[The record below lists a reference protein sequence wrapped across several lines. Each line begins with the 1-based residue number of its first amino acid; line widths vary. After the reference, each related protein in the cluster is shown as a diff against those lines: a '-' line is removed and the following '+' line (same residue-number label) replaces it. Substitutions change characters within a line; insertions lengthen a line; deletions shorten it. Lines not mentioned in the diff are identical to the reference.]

1 MALRRIA
8 LRDFVIVRALELDL
22 SAGFSV
28 LTGETGAG
36 KSILID
42 ALQLALGN
50 RADAGAVREGAERLD
65 VSAEFDADPALAGW
79 LDAGGFEPGDALLL
93 RRTVDLQGRSR
104 GWINGSP
111 ATATQLRELGDHL
124 LDIHGQHAWQSLTR
138 PDAVRGLLDAY
149 AGVDAGTLDG
159 AWQAWRQALGAL
171 ETARAAQDSLQ
182 RERERLQWQIAEVA
196 KLAPGADEWEE
207 LSTNHQRISN
217 AQALIDAA
225 EGARHAL
232 EDDDNGALA
241 ALTRAVTLLQNCEH
255 IEPEFK
261 TLGEVLASSVA
272 QASDAAHSLHGYLRH
287 TDADP
292 RDLAELDER
301 MGLWMSLARR
311 YKRTP
316 ADLPVLLA
324 GWQTELQTLDAQ
336 SDLDALERAE
346 RAAEQRYMKE
356 AKALGKTRKQAAPR
370 LSEAVTLAMQ
380 GLGMQGGRFEVTL
393 QPLAQPGRA
402 GLEDVAF
409 LVSGHTGSTPRP
421 IGKVASGGE
430 LSRIALAIAVTTSEL
445 GTAQTLIFDEV
456 DSGVGG
462 AVAETVG
469 RLMQQLGRDRQVLAV
484 THLPQVAG
492 CADHHLLVAKRQTR
506 GDTGTHTASAARTE
520 SSVTALDDEGR
531 VREIARMLGGERV
544 SATTLAHAREML
556 GKQSAGVTP

>member
-22 SAGFSV
+22 STGFTV

-65 VSAEFDADPALAGW
+65 VSAEFDTDPALAAW
-79 LDAGGFEPGDALLL
+79 LDECGFEAGDVLLL

-111 ATATQLRELGDHL
+111 ATATQLRELGDRL

-138 PDAVRGLLDAY
+138 PEAVRGLLDAY
-149 AGVDAGTLDG
+149 AGVDTAVLDS
-159 AWQAWRQALGAL
+159 AWQNWRQAIAAL
-171 ETARAAQDSLQ
+171 DKARSAQDSLQ
-182 RERERLQWQIAEVA
+182 RERERLQWQVGEVM

-207 LSTNHQRISN
+207 LSASHTRISN

-225 EGARHAL
+225 EGACSAL
-232 EDDDNGALA
+232 EDDDSGALA
-241 ALTRAVTLLQNCEH
+241 ALSRAVTLLQNCEH

-261 TLGEVLASSVA
+261 ALGEVLASSVA
-272 QASDAAHSLHGYLRH
+272 QASDAAHSLHGYLRQAD
-287 TDADP
+287 TDP
-292 RDLAELDER
+292 ERLAELDER

-316 ADLPVLLA
+316 AELPSLLA
-324 GWQTELQTLDAQ
+324 GWQTELQALDAQ
-336 SDLDALERAE
+336 SDLEALERAE
-346 RAAEQRYMKE
+346 QTAQQAYMKE
-356 AKALGKTRKQAAPR
+356 AKTLGKARKQAAPR
-370 LSEAVTLAMQ
+370 LAQAVTQAMQ
-380 GLGMQGGRFEVTL
+380 GLGMQGGRFDVALE
-393 QPLAQPGRA
+393 PLAEPGRA
-402 GLEDVAF
+402 GLEDIAF

-430 LSRIALAIAVTTSEL
+430 LSRIALAIAVTTSQL
-445 GTAQTLIFDEV
+445 GAAQTLIFDEV
-456 DSGVGG
+456 DAGVGG

-469 RLMQQLGRDRQVLAV
+469 RLMKQLGRDRQVLAV
-484 THLPQVAG
+484 THLPQVAA
-492 CADHHLLVAKRQTR
+492 CADHHLLVAKHQT
-506 GDTGTHTASAARTE
+506 SAKSQDGIRTE
-520 SSVTALDDEGR
+520 SGVSVLDEDTR
-531 VREIARMLGGERV
+531 PREIARMLGGERV
-544 SATTLAHAREML
+544 SQTSLAHAREML
-556 GKQSAGVTP
+556 GKKTPETSS

>member
-8 LRDFVIVRALELDL
+8 LRDFVIVRALEIDL
-22 SAGFSV
+22 SAGFTV

-65 VSAEFDADPALAGW
+65 VSAEFDADPTLAAW
-79 LDAGGFEPGDALLL
+79 LDEGGFEAGDVLLL

-111 ATATQLRELGDHL
+111 ATATQLRELGDSL

-138 PDAVRGLLDAY
+138 PEAVRGLLDAY
-149 AGVDAGTLDG
+149 AGVRTDALDA
-159 AWQAWRQALGAL
+159 AWLAWRQAAGTLA
-171 ETARAAQDSLQ
+171 TARAAQDSLQ
-182 RERERLQWQIAEVA
+182 RERERLQWQVAEVQ
-196 KLAPGADEWEE
+196 KLAPGADEWDE
-207 LSTNHQRISN
+207 LSASHTRSAN

-225 EGARHAL
+225 EGARTAL
-232 EDDDNGALA
+232 EDDEQGALV
-241 ALTRAVTLLQNCEH
+241 ALNRALTLLQGCEH

-261 TLGEVLASSVA
+261 ALSEVLASSVA
-272 QASDAAHSLHGYLRH
+272 QAADAAHSLHGYLRH
-287 TDADP
+287 ADIDP
-292 RDLAELDER
+292 QQLADLDER

-316 ADLPVLLA
+316 AELPSLLA
-324 GWQTELQTLDAQ
+324 SWLADLHALDAQ

-346 RAAEQRYMKE
+346 QAAQQAYMKE
-356 AKALGKTRKQAAPR
+356 AKAVGKLRKNAAPK
-370 LSEAVTLAMQ
+370 LAQAVTQAMQ
-380 GLGMQGGRFEVTL
+380 GMGMQGGRFEVSL

-402 GLEDVAF
+402 GLEEVAF
-409 LVSGHTGSTPRP
+409 LVSGHPGSTPRP

-430 LSRIALAIAVTTSEL
+430 LSRVALAIAVTTSEL

-456 DSGVGG
+456 DAGVGG

-484 THLPQVAG
+484 THLPQVAA
-492 CADHHLLVAKRQTR
+492 CADHHLLVAKRQ
-506 GDTGTHTASAARTE
+506 AATDDKGGPRTE
-520 SSVTALDDEGR
+520 SGVTALDADAR
-531 VREIARMLGGERV
+531 TREIARMLGGERT
-544 SATTLAHAREML
+544 SPTSLAHAREML
-556 GKQSAGVTP
+556 GKQSVGAA

>member
-22 SAGFSV
+22 STGFTV

-65 VSAEFDADPALAGW
+65 VSAEFDTDPALAAW
-79 LDAGGFEPGDALLL
+79 LDEGGFEAGDVLLL

-111 ATATQLRELGDHL
+111 ATATQLRELGDRL

-138 PDAVRGLLDAY
+138 PEAVRGLLDAY
-149 AGVDAGTLDG
+149 AGVDTAVLDS
-159 AWQAWRQALGAL
+159 AWQNWRQAIAAL
-171 ETARAAQDSLQ
+171 DKARSAQDSLQ
-182 RERERLQWQIAEVA
+182 RERERLQWQVGEVM

-207 LSTNHQRISN
+207 LSASHTRISN

-225 EGARHAL
+225 EGACSAL
-232 EDDDNGALA
+232 EDDDSGALA
-241 ALTRAVTLLQNCEH
+241 ALSRAVTLLQNCEH

-261 TLGEVLASSVA
+261 ALGEVLASSVA
-272 QASDAAHSLHGYLRH
+272 QASDAAHSLHGYLRQAD
-287 TDADP
+287 TDP
-292 RDLAELDER
+292 ERLAELDER

-316 ADLPVLLA
+316 AELPSLLA
-324 GWQTELQTLDAQ
+324 GWQTELQALDAQ
-336 SDLDALERAE
+336 SDLEALERAE
-346 RAAEQRYMKE
+346 QTAQQAYMKE
-356 AKALGKTRKQAAPR
+356 AKTLGKARKQAAPR
-370 LSEAVTLAMQ
+370 LAQAVTQAMQ
-380 GLGMQGGRFEVTL
+380 GLGMQGGRFDVALE
-393 QPLAQPGRA
+393 PLAEPGRA
-402 GLEDVAF
+402 GLEDIAF

-430 LSRIALAIAVTTSEL
+430 LSRIALAIAVTTSQL
-445 GTAQTLIFDEV
+445 GAAQTLIFDEV
-456 DSGVGG
+456 DAGVGG

-469 RLMQQLGRDRQVLAV
+469 RLMKQLGRDRQVLAV
-484 THLPQVAG
+484 THLPQVAA
-492 CADHHLLVAKRQTR
+492 CADHHLLVAKHQT
-506 GDTGTHTASAARTE
+506 SAKSQDGIRTE
-520 SSVTALDDEGR
+520 SGVSVLDEDTR
-531 VREIARMLGGERV
+531 PREIARMLGGERV
-544 SATTLAHAREML
+544 SQTSLAHAREML
-556 GKQSAGVTP
+556 GKKTPETSS